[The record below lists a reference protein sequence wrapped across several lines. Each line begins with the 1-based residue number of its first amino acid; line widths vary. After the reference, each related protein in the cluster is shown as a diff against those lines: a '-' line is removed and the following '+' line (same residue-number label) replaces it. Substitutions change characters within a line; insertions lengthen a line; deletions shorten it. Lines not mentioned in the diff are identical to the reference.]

1 MFALKTRKIVPRIEV
16 EILRLTTRPQ
26 TVTRPVRLARLL
38 LANEPQL
45 VRIPLVLV
53 AQRSGP
59 TRSNTSTI
67 IEHIIID
74 TVSDN
79 TPPIIV
85 VGLFVDTK
93 RWRWRRRQWFEA
105 VVSGAG
111 ALYDAAAFLRWCR
124 SSVLVVL
131 PHFGSVIDGALEAIE
146 SFTLL

>member
-16 EILRLTTRPQ
+16 EICRLTTRPQ
-26 TVTRPVRLARLL
+26 TATRPVRFTGLL

-53 AQRSGP
+53 AKRSRA
-59 TRSNTSTI
+59 TCSNTSAI
-67 IEHIIID
+67 IEHILID

-79 TPPIIV
+79 TPPIVV

-93 RWRWRRRQWFEA
+93 RWRRRQWIEA
-105 VVSGAG
+105 VVRGAG
-111 ALYDAAAFLRWCR
+111 ALYDAAALLRWCR
-124 SSVLVVL
+124 SAVLVLL
-131 PHFGSVIDGALEAIE
+131 PHFGSVIDGALAAIE

>member
-1 MFALKTRKIVPRIEV
+1 VFALKKLGKIVPRIEV
-16 EILRLTTRPQ
+16 EICRLTTRPQ
-26 TVTRPVRLARLL
+26 TSPRPVRFARLL

-53 AQRSGP
+53 AKRSGP
-59 TRSNTSTI
+59 TRSNTSAI

-79 TPPIIV
+79 TPPIVV

-93 RWRWRRRQWFEA
+93 RWRRRQWIAA

-111 ALYDAAAFLRWCR
+111 TLYDAAALLRWCR
-124 SSVLVVL
+124 SAVLVFL
-131 PHFGSVIDGALEAIE
+131 PHFGSVIDGAIAAIE
-146 SFTLL
+146 SFTLI

>member
-26 TVTRPVRLARLL
+26 TATRPVRFAGLL

-79 TPPIIV
+79 TPPIVV

-93 RWRWRRRQWFEA
+93 RWRRWQWFEA

-131 PHFGSVIDGALEAIE
+131 PDFGSVINGALAAIE